1 MKRTNKTLI
10 YASAALVFSQV
21 ALAQTTPMSRPVLN
35 LARPAIGGLGAAA
48 PAAAAPKDNA
58 LYLAAQKQL
67 AEKQVKMLAQ
77 KEGYVIEEALAARL
91 VSAMVKNKSVEQA
104 VMMIVGEKSAK
115 TAEVNMLRLEILSLL
130 GDINP
135 HDAAQIKA
143 ASNDM
148 ALQGGIRVARLVT
161 NLNSRGISEEGVK
174 NILIYMTALKESI
187 VTGLEL
193 GDALDIARRTTAM
206 EGTVEVDNDLI
217 DEVFTT
223 PDGVVSLFK
232 GANDRQLLT
241 VTGPNG
247 QPLDVRMTP
256 AQYEEL
262 QKEAWD
268 MALELHALAK
278 DPSSLQEN
286 MATKAL
292 ANLNKSSDSAQI
304 FLDQNP
310 LLDRRSGFQKERSDN
325 VGEVSNNINELL
337 DSLKEYNGLVTDK
350 GLGSIAGKIKDV
362 AASTPFLGKYVTNAE
377 HAVSTSRTKIETI
390 DKKFVQSANQLA
402 ANNVTLMDI
411 KGRSMKKR
419 ENLDFEIVRVKL
431 TSDYILHMAEQ
442 AEAAGDAALGDTL
455 RSEISRTL
463 ESKKNR
469 AMTFSLSLGAT
480 EKAFTQLIAQG
491 NALIERGSGLR
502 DVAIPI
508 ISINQT
514 AQEAGKDIAADVK
527 QQKKVSM
534 FLTNQFVTLGDTLKT
549 NGDMINELSKLPL
562 IAPEVLTTF
571 QNKMAQIESDGVK
584 AQREA
589 AESLRIVNDDLS
601 KMMNAGRIAG
611 DRDSVGMHSYNM
623 VNGTHTG
630 VSGSTHQE
638 CASAAK
644 KY

>member
-10 YASAALVFSQV
+10 YASAALIFSQV
-21 ALAQTTPMSRPVLN
+21 ALAQTPPMARPPST

-48 PAAAAPKDNA
+48 PAAVPKDNA
-58 LYLAAQKQL
+58 LLLAAQKQL

-77 KEGYVIEEALAARL
+77 KEGYVIEEALSARL
-91 VSAMVKNKSVEQA
+91 VNAMVKNKSVEQA
-104 VMMIVGEKSAK
+104 VMMIVGEKSVK
-115 TAEVNMLRLEILSLL
+115 TAQVNMLRLEILSLL

-135 HDAAQIKA
+135 NDAAQIKA
-143 ASNDM
+143 ASNDT

-174 NILIYMTALKESI
+174 NILIYMNALKESI

-206 EGTVEVDNDLI
+206 EGTVEVDNELI
-217 DEVFTT
+217 DEVFTS

-241 VTGPNG
+241 VQGPNG

-268 MALELHALAK
+268 MAIELHALAK

-286 MATKAL
+286 MAIKAL
-292 ANLNKSSDSAQI
+292 ANLNKTSDSAQI
-304 FLDQNP
+304 FLNDNP
-310 LLDRRSGFQKERSDN
+310 LLDRRSGFQKERSEN
-325 VGEVSNNINELL
+325 VGAVSNNINELL
-337 DSLKEYNGLVTDK
+337 DSLKDYDGLVTNK
-350 GLGSIAGKIKDV
+350 GISSFAGKMKDA
-362 AASTPFLGKYVTNAE
+362 AASTPFLGKYVTNME
-377 HAVSTSRTKIETI
+377 HAITTSRTKIETV

-402 ANNVTLMDI
+402 ANNLTLMDI

-469 AMTFSLSLGAT
+469 GMTFSLSLSAT

-491 NALIERGSGLR
+491 NALIERG
-502 DVAIPI
+502 
-508 ISINQT
+508 
-514 AQEAGKDIAADVK
+514 AGTSRRSDSDYFD
-527 QQKKVSM
+527 QP
-534 FLTNQFVTLGDTLKT
+534 
-549 NGDMINELSKLPL
+549 NGARSRK
-562 IAPEVLTTF
+562 
-571 QNKMAQIESDGVK
+571 
-584 AQREA
+584 RH
-589 AESLRIVNDDLS
+589 R
-601 KMMNAGRIAG
+601 GR
-611 DRDSVGMHSYNM
+611 R
-623 VNGTHTG
+623 
-630 VSGSTHQE
+630 
-638 CASAAK
+638 
-644 KY
+644 